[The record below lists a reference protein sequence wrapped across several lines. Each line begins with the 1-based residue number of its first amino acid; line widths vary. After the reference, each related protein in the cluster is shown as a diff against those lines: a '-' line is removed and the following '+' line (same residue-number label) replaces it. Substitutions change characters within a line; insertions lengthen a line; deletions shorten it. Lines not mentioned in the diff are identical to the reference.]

1 MTGGGRSFVLDQ
13 FQVDALA
20 ALDAGRHVVVA
31 APTGSG
37 KTVVAEH
44 AVERALDDGRRA
56 FYTTPIKALSNQK
69 YRDLCDRYG
78 EHQVGL
84 LTGDRAIN
92 GRAPVVVMT
101 TEVLRNMLYTGST
114 DIGEVGA
121 VVIDEVHFLQDAY
134 RGPVWEE
141 VLIHLPATVQLACL
155 SATVS
160 NAGELAEWIES
171 LKGATTA
178 IVELRR
184 PVELIQHYLLAERGR
199 GEPTMLPLF
208 VDGSANRYGPKFDAA
223 ERRHEQYRRGGRRVF
238 TPRRGDTVV
247 LLASLQMLP
256 AIYFIFSRAQ
266 CDEAAVMCNDLG
278 ITLTE
283 PHERRRID
291 AHVAE
296 HLGGLDAEERR
307 ALDVDGFVDR
317 LRAGIGSHHAGMIP
331 AMKET
336 VEACFVDGLV
346 KVVFATET
354 LAVGIN
360 MPARTVVIEKLTK
373 YNGETHE
380 QLTAAEFTQLTGRA
394 GRRGIDDIGHAV
406 VCWSPWVRFDDVVG
420 LASSRSF
427 RLRSAFRS
435 TYNMA
440 ANLVAQ
446 HDRAG
451 ARDLLNR
458 SFAQFQ
464 ADRDVVRLAAKLER
478 RAERRDAAR
487 RESQSEYGDI
497 DAYRAQRQAEKAARR
512 ARRAEVGQELA
523 RLRPGTVVAIEGG
536 PDHGP
541 AVVIANADR
550 RSGRRLRLVGASG
563 ALVELDERSLAA
575 TPDVIGVIELPS
587 PYAPNRRPFHRAV
600 RDVLN
605 EQSFDRPVG
614 RRATGTPE
622 RNPVEDDP
630 ELRHKLERAAAA
642 DGLDREVEALRR
654 RMDRAEHSIA
664 QEFDRVIGVLS
675 ELEFVDH
682 DAWRLT
688 ADGERVTRV
697 FHENDLLAVLALRDG
712 VFDGLAPAD
721 VAALVSLLVYEHRS
735 PEPGAP
741 PWFSSKQV
749 RARAE
754 RIGHCS
760 AMLTKV
766 ERRHRV
772 TEHRPP
778 DPGFAAIA
786 HGWVVGEHLTDIL
799 DEEDLSGGDLVRTMK
814 QLIDLLRQLASI
826 APDPDTAAAF
836 DAAAVAAWRGVV
848 ADGGVSG

>member
-1 MTGGGRSFVLDQ
+1 
-13 FQVDALA
+13 
-20 ALDAGRHVVVA
+20 
-31 APTGSG
+31 
-37 KTVVAEH
+37 
-44 AVERALDDGRRA
+44 
-56 FYTTPIKALSNQK
+56 
-69 YRDLCDRYG
+69 
-78 EHQVGL
+78 
-84 LTGDRAIN
+84 
-92 GRAPVVVMT
+92 
-101 TEVLRNMLYTGST
+101 GST
-114 DIGEVGA
+114 DISEVGS

-141 VLIHLPATVQLACL
+141 VLIHLPAAVQLACL

-160 NAGELAEWIES
+160 NAAELAEWIES

-178 IVELRR
+178 IVEQRR

-208 VDGSANRYGPKFDAA
+208 VDGSANRYGPEFDAP

-238 TPRRGDTVV
+238 TPRRGDTVA
-247 LLASLQMLP
+247 LLASRRMLP

-266 CDEAAVMCNDLG
+266 CDEAAETCHGLG
-278 ITLTE
+278 ISLTNGD
-283 PHERRRID
+283 ERRRID

-296 HLGGLDAEERR
+296 HLGGLDDDERR
-307 ALDVDGFVDR
+307 ALDVDGFVER
-317 LRAGIGSHHAGMIP
+317 LRHGIGSHHAGMIP

-464 ADRDVVRLAAKLER
+464 ADRDIVRLAAKLER
-478 RAERRDAAR
+478 RGHRRDAAR
-487 RESQSEYGDI
+487 RESQSDYGDI
-497 DAYRAQRQAEKAARR
+497 DGYRAERVAKKAASD
-512 ARRAEVGQELA
+512 ARRAELRHELG

-563 ALVELDERSLAA
+563 AVVELDERSLTAL
-575 TPDVIGVIELPS
+575 PDVVGAIELPS
-587 PYAPNRRPFHRAV
+587 PYAPNRRSFHRAV
-600 RDVLN
+600 RDALN
-605 EQSFDRPVG
+605 EHSFDRPVVP
-614 RRATGTPE
+614 RASRAAT
-622 RNPVEDDP
+622 RHPVEDDP
-630 ELRHKLERAAAA
+630 DLRHKLERAAVA
-642 DGLDREVEALRR
+642 DGLDREIDAIRR

-664 QEFDRVIGVLS
+664 QEFDHVIGVLS
-675 ELEFVDH
+675 ELQLVDH

-688 ADGERVTRV
+688 SDGQRVTRV
-697 FHENDLLAVLALRDG
+697 FHENDLLAVLALRAG

-721 VAALVSLLVYEHRS
+721 VAALTSLLVYEHRS
-735 PEPGAP
+735 AEPAAP

-749 RARAE
+749 GARADLLS
-754 RIGHCS
+754 RCS
-760 AMLTKV
+760 AELTAV

-786 HGWVVGEHLTDIL
+786 HGWVVGEHLTEIL

-826 APDPDTAAAF
+826 APDTDTAAAF
-836 DAAAVAAWRGVV
+836 DEAAVAAWRGVV
-848 ADGGVSG
+848 ADGGVGG